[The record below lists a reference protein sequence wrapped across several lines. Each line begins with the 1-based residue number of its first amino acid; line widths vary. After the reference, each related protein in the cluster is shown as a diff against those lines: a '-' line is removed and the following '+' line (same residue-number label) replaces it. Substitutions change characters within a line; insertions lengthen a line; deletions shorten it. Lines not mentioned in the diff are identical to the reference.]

1 MENLGPVGGFMLG
14 LVTVIGMCV
23 AGMGFCTTFLVSICL
38 ERRRHVLCYVLRE
51 KLEEVRPIVPR
62 PTEQLFAIGRAA

>member
-1 MENLGPVGGFMLG
+1 MLG

-38 ERRRHVLCYVLRE
+38 ERRRHVVCYVLRE
-51 KLEEVRPIVPR
+51 KREEVHPAVPR
-62 PTEQLFAIGRAA
+62 PSEQEFAIGHAA